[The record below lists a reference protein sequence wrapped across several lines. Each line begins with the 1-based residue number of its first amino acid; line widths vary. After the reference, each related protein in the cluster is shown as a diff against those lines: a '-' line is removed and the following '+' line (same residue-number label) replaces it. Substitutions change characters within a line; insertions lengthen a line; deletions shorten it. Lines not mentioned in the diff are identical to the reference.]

1 MAGKTTNLQLQKIDD
16 TDYVGNFPTIY
27 NNNLDLIDGLNID
40 KPWIALDDL
49 NKLKDMIGVYF
60 NSSGNYKELQIK
72 KNFMIEYYAHYE
84 TNNGEKYYQ
93 FYNSGVFRKMNLRGN
108 KDQYIMVGGNAQHV
122 ARSDSASD
130 LKNGYCYIRTLNYY
144 QGSQKDYVWIYLVT
158 GQYVNKSIRIT
169 PTGIAYDN
177 GLMFATD
184 LHNFDPEKGKAYFRI
199 LYQG

>member
-130 LKNGYCYIRTLNYY
+130 LKNGYCYIRTLNNY

-158 GQYVNKSIRIT
+158 GQYVNKSIWIT
-169 PTGIAYDN
+169 PTGVAYDN